1 MKIIKIP
8 GMLLVAALSL
18 SACVSPEVVT
28 KTSVDDN
35 SLTCEQ
41 IAIQMQQLEEIR
53 AEAEKG
59 KTASGKNVA
68 AAILFWPAIIGN
80 YQNAEQALEAANER
94 HEVLVNL
101 VAKKRCDL

>member
-1 MKIIKIP
+1 MKTIKIP

-28 KTSVDDN
+28 KTSVDDKN
-35 SLTCEQ
+35 LTCEQ
-41 IAIQMQQLEEIR
+41 IATQMQQLEEIR
-53 AEAEKG
+53 TEAEKG

-80 YQNAEQALEAANER
+80 YQNAKQALEAANER
-94 HEVLVNL
+94 HEVLVKL
-101 VAKKRCDL
+101 AEQKRCKL